1 MMRRLFW
8 MIAGALLGVTG
19 YRRVSR
25 LARAV
30 TAGDRRGAAPGRPRG
45 RDFTRGDRTHGPW
58 THRGWARSAARFAR
72 DVRDGMELYT
82 NRHPQ
87 LAGRTLEGQ
96 QTSAVRQVQADTGG
110 EDPRRVYGDVD
121 HAKDGL

>member
-1 MMRRLFW
+1 MIRRLFW

-30 TAGDRRGAAPGRPRG
+30 AVGRRRGEARGRPRG
-45 RDFTRGDRTHGPW
+45 RDLPRGNRAHGDRTHRYG
-58 THRGWARSAARFAR
+58 ARSVALFAR

-82 NRHPQ
+82 DRHPR

-96 QTSAVRQVQADTGG
+96 QACSERSHQGG
-110 EDPRRVYGDVD
+110 AGRVYPGVD
-121 HAKDGL
+121 YAKDGR

>member
-1 MMRRLFW
+1 LIRRLFW

-30 TAGDRRGAAPGRPRG
+30 AVGRRRGAAPGRPRG
-45 RDFTRGDRTHGPW
+45 LDLGSRTHGDRTHRYG
-58 THRGWARSAARFAR
+58 ARSVALFAR

-82 NRHPQ
+82 DRHPR
-87 LAGRTLEGQ
+87 LAGRTLGGQ
-96 QTSAVRQVQADTGG
+96 QARSERLHQDGAGG
-110 EDPRRVYGDVD
+110 DPGRGYPGVD
-121 HAKDGL
+121 YAKDGR

>member
-8 MIAGALLGVTG
+8 MVAGALLGVGG

-30 TAGDRRGAAPGRPRG
+30 TARAGRRGGGRV
-45 RDFTRGDRTHGPW
+45 HG
-58 THRGWARSAARFAR
+58 HWAGSVSLFAR

-82 NRHPQ
+82 DRHPR
-87 LAGRTLEGQ
+87 LAGRTLGGQ
-96 QTSAVRQVQADTGG
+96 KRPGV
-110 EDPRRVYGDVD
+110 EY
-121 HAKDGL
+121 AKDGR

>member
-1 MMRRLFW
+1 MRRLFW
-8 MIAGALLGVTG
+8 VGAGAVLGVTG

-30 TAGDRRGAAPGRPRG
+30 GVSGRAAAAPLSSGEMAA
-45 RDFTRGDRTHGPW
+45 
-58 THRGWARSAARFAR
+58 GWARGAVRFAR

-82 NRHPQ
+82 DRHPG

-96 QTSAVRQVQADTGG
+96 QARARRPADEGRG
-110 EDPRRVYGDVD
+110 RAHPRTDYP
-121 HAKDGL
+121 KDGR